1 MDTFEELCVK
11 LMVKSDIED
20 IIDLLQLT
28 PEDLVRRFE
37 DRFVKA
43 TPLNTSADT
52 KLKVAQRI

>member
-11 LMVKSDIED
+11 LMVQSDIED

-37 DRFVKA
+37 DRLEENIVEIREF
-43 TPLNTSADT
+43 LND
-52 KLKVAQRI
+52 

>member
-37 DRFVKA
+37 DR
-43 TPLNTSADT
+43 LEENI
-52 KLKVAQRI
+52 VAIREFLHE

>member
-28 PEDLVRRFE
+28 PEDLVSRFE
-37 DRFVKA
+37 DRLEENIVEIREF
-43 TPLNTSADT
+43 LND
-52 KLKVAQRI
+52 